1 MLNKVR
7 ASLVDP
13 AQLINYR
20 KDSLFKVWAYLLFFA
35 VLMSTSTLINIINY
49 QGINQRLQNEIRDS
63 ITPLETNCEI
73 SSGVLMCD
81 DEVNHE
87 FINLDNM
94 VFYINTEETLTL
106 SNYQGFRYHFVLHE
120 DQLNLI
126 FMGNLIRTK
135 PISELHEDFQDFD
148 LTYDQDTRSAFLGT
162 LYDTINQEVLALRIY
177 WGPVLMITSILSGL
191 FLFSVFV
198 IFNTFISRARV
209 KEVSFKHMYVM
220 MSYAA
225 TALYIVLI
233 FESLL
238 RFNIFLF
245 IVLLF
250 ISFRQMTKLTL
261 EIYIRLNKQ

>member
-1 MLNKVR
+1 
-7 ASLVDP
+7 
-13 AQLINYR
+13 
-20 KDSLFKVWAYLLFFA
+20 
-35 VLMSTSTLINIINY
+35 
-49 QGINQRLQNEIRDS
+49 
-63 ITPLETNCEI
+63 
-73 SSGVLMCD
+73 
-81 DEVNHE
+81 
-87 FINLDNM
+87 
-94 VFYINTEETLTL
+94 
-106 SNYQGFRYHFVLHE
+106 
-120 DQLNLI
+120 
-126 FMGNLIRTK
+126 
-135 PISELHEDFQDFD
+135 
-148 LTYDQDTRSAFLGT
+148 
-162 LYDTINQEVLALRIY
+162 
-177 WGPVLMITSILSGL
+177 MITSILSGL